1 VKHSKNSH
9 ITLIN
14 RTKNKAEKIAG
25 KFNLQVKDYADLQ
38 SEIRQADILVV
49 ATGAQNPTISKEL
62 IYAKKKLLILD
73 LSIPKNVSEDVIGME
88 NVTVVHLDQLSQMT
102 DATLERRKKYIP
114 QAQEIIKEVEGDFN
128 KWLEMRK
135 FAPTI
140 KALKKKLRTMK
151 DAELDFQSKK
161 MVDFNSEQ
169 AEIVSNRIIQKIMNH
184 FANHLKDDSNTSD
197 ESLELIQKVFQL
209 EDSI

>member
-1 VKHSKNSH
+1 
-9 ITLIN
+9 
-14 RTKNKAEKIAG
+14 
-25 KFNLQVKDYADLQ
+25 
-38 SEIRQADILVV
+38 
-49 ATGAQNPTISKEL
+49 
-62 IYAKKKLLILD
+62 
-73 LSIPKNVSEDVIGME
+73 
-88 NVTVVHLDQLSQMT
+88 MT
-102 DATLERRKKYIP
+102 DATLERRKEFIP

-140 KALKKKLRTMK
+140 KALKKKLKTMK

-161 MVDFNSEQ
+161 LVDFNSEQ

-184 FANHLKDDSNTSD
+184 FANHLKDDTNTSD